1 MFCEED
7 SHQLMSSGDEQVVF
21 YHWVSAGRGSS
32 SALDTAIPCSSCS
45 LVLARAM
52 GPEWV
57 GVAHDTWYV
66 STHVSTQVSTHVSQC
81 VHLSMLCTERGFSS
95 PLHPNSVRQG
105 LQQDAGSSIKLL
117 LPPQHSHCSEH
128 HLRGVGS
135 GLGGGPASNGC
146 TGEEKER

>member
-21 YHWVSAGRGSS
+21 YHWVSPGRGSS
-32 SALDTAIPCSSCS
+32 SALDTTTPCSSCS

-57 GVAHDTWYV
+57 GVARDIWH
-66 STHVSTQVSTHVSQC
+66 VSTHVSQC
-81 VHLSMLCTERGFSS
+81 VHLSMLCTERRLSS
-95 PLHPNSVRQG
+95 PLHTNSVRQG
-105 LQQDAGSSIKLL
+105 LQQDTGSSIKLL

-128 HLRGVGS
+128 HLRGVSS
-135 GLGGGPASNGC
+135 GLGGGPASDGC
-146 TGEEKER
+146 T